1 MASPYRITTIHD
13 AEFRPRLFI
22 RIQRQRFKALLSF
35 CGRDYAH
42 NRDLSIGFLR
52 YLARIRR
59 FIRGQEPLQLI
70 AISERAGSTW
80 LNVWRKNLPSN
91 MAGQLLPDAAGFL
104 DRKIR
109 QDANV

>member
-1 MASPYRITTIHD
+1 
-13 AEFRPRLFI
+13 
-22 RIQRQRFKALLSF
+22 
-35 CGRDYAH
+35 
-42 NRDLSIGFLR
+42 
-52 YLARIRR
+52 
-59 FIRGQEPLQLI
+59 LI